1 MLSFRYPPHIFDK
14 ASSETLYSCKVSIKL
29 VFDSSCSPPPP
40 PPSVYL
46 VKSSP
51 PPTLVSLLV
60 FLLQMNSLR
69 NKAEELYIVPER
81 GWKLR
86 AVSDNWACL
95 KRRAN
100 NRHRCGSRV
109 SLRTLWQTLSVAD
122 ELRRGNRS
130 MQTASLLRSG
140 KRRACVYP
148 IQPELTESDWP
159 GHIHALYSLY
169 ARQQCR

>member
-29 VFDSSCSPPPP
+29 VFDSSCFFPLPL
-40 PPSVYL
+40 VYL

-69 NKAEELYIVPER
+69 NKAEELYIVLER

-109 SLRTLWQTLSVAD
+109 SLWARWQTLSVAD
-122 ELRRGNRS
+122 ELCRGNRS

-140 KRRACVYP
+140 KRHACVYP

-159 GHIHALYSLY
+159 GHIHALYFLY
-169 ARQQCR
+169 TRQQCR

>member
-29 VFDSSCSPPPP
+29 VFDSSCFFP

-69 NKAEELYIVPER
+69 NKAEELYIVLER
-81 GWKLR
+81 GVKIM
-86 AVSDNWACL
+86 
-95 KRRAN
+95 
-100 NRHRCGSRV
+100 GSVR
-109 SLRTLWQTLSVAD
+109 
-122 ELRRGNRS
+122 
-130 MQTASLLRSG
+130 
-140 KRRACVYP
+140 
-148 IQPELTESDWP
+148 
-159 GHIHALYSLY
+159 
-169 ARQQCR
+169 